1 MPRATQLT
9 PPLDNEIGSSRGS
22 AADWYGAR
30 KVTSMIR
37 AAAIAAVVSAALT
50 ASPAA
55 QPSAA
60 VALGLVRAD
69 GILVPFAMFDGYA
82 WIAAWPEPDGPVASG
97 RSLAAVPS
105 LWRQRQQQV
114 PQSWHVLTP
123 GAAMRE
129 VRVLSHV
136 AFDEHCGHQVG
147 LLTDLQP
154 RRADSHEKMLAA
166 DRAAPLTLPLD
177 LSASTDRTGWQ
188 DLVPLI
194 EAEAARQEVSTI
206 ADWERRSNRTARVE
220 PVAQRKPVQIRRLY
234 AVREAGGRVAY
245 FEAERQYARSLWD
258 ALDSDPSWLLVNG
271 WVYHA
276 AGSEP
281 SMLVTQAVLTDSD
294 FKGAVRMK
302 PVGIVRADGS
312 TLWVGQEHDYES
324 EAVSVL
330 RVDAT
335 GVHQVFTRF
344 IGGC

>member
-1 MPRATQLT
+1 
-9 PPLDNEIGSSRGS
+9 
-22 AADWYGAR
+22 
-30 KVTSMIR
+30 MIR
-37 AAAIAAVVSAALT
+37 AAAIAAVVSAAL
-50 ASPAA
+50 AAGSAA

-60 VALGLVRAD
+60 FSLGLIRAD

-82 WIAAWPEPDGPVASG
+82 WIAAWPEPDEPIASD

-105 LWRQRQQQV
+105 LWRQRHQQV

-123 GAAMRE
+123 AAAMPE
-129 VRVLSHV
+129 VHVLSHV

-154 RRADSHEKMLAA
+154 RRADSHEKLLAA

-177 LSASTDRTGWQ
+177 LSESTDRAGWQ

-194 EAEAARQEVSTI
+194 EAEAARQEVSVI
-206 ADWERRSNRTARVE
+206 ADWERRSNRTAQVA
-220 PVAQRKPVQIRRLY
+220 PVAARKPVQIRRLY
-234 AVREAGGRVAY
+234 ALREAGSRVVY
-245 FEAERQYARSLWD
+245 FEAERQYATSLWD
-258 ALDSDPSWLLVNG
+258 APDPSWLLVNG

-281 SMLVTQAVLTDSD
+281 SMLVTQAAITDSD

-302 PVGIVRADGS
+302 PVGTVRAGGS
-312 TLWVGQEHDYES
+312 TLWVGQEHGYES
-324 EAVSVL
+324 EAVAVL
-330 RVDAT
+330 RIDAT
-335 GVHQVFTRF
+335 GAHQVFNRF